1 MVELGLNENGVLI
14 GNIDYE
20 KICDGFYSFYS
31 NYVTPCGTISVTDCS
46 EIDNLAAIMKEIN
59 QRYTFNEELI
69 SSLQSLD
76 GYKPSISFDC
86 GDYVAKL
93 CSDPDLL
100 E

>member
-76 GYKPSISFDC
+76 GYKPSIFFAC
-86 GDYVAKL
+86 GDYVARL